1 MNEWSEMKGR
11 GFALSGHM
19 SGRKKG
25 NLLPKRCT
33 QFTQGQYIRSQEF
46 TLSFL
51 VVVVQPPSYV
61 WLFVTTWTAAQ
72 QAFLSLT
79 TSQSLSKFMSI
90 ALVMPS
96 SHLIFWHPL
105 LLLPSIFP
113 RIRDFS
119 NESVLRISWP
129 KYWSFIFSI
138 SLPSE
143 YSGLIFLKID
153 WFDLAAVQGTFGTSS
168 LAPQFEGINSL
179 ALHLLYGPA
188 LTTVYDHWEDC
199 SLDYMGLCWQSNVSV
214 FQHTV

>member
-138 SLPSE
+138 SLPSGHIQLWE
-143 YSGLIFLKID
+143 LDHKEGGVPNNWCLQTVVPEKKSQKSLGQQRD
-153 WFDLAAVQGTFGTSS
+153 QTS
-168 LAPQFEGINSL
+168 
-179 ALHLLYGPA
+179 
-188 LTTVYDHWEDC
+188 
-199 SLDYMGLCWQSNVSV
+199 QS
-214 FQHTV
+214 

>member
-1 MNEWSEMKGR
+1 MNEWSEMKGQ

-138 SLPSE
+138 SPSNE
-143 YSGLIFLKID
+143 YSVLISLKID
-153 WFDLAAVQGTFGTSS
+153 WFDLLAVRGVFSS
-168 LAPQFEGINSL
+168 
-179 ALHLLYGPA
+179 
-188 LTTVYDHWEDC
+188 TTVWRHRLFGALL
-199 SLDYMGLCWQSNVSV
+199 SLQSSSHN
-214 FQHTV
+214 HMWPLGKP